1 MMLDLRG
8 LCSFADFFVICNGDT
23 NRHIEAVWRGI
34 VDEMKK
40 NGVVSHHNEGT
51 PDSGWVLVDFGSVV
65 VHIFT
70 SAERDYYQLDEF
82 WGKAT
87 PVLRIQ

>member
-1 MMLDLRG
+1 MLDLRG
-8 LCSFADFFVICNGDT
+8 LCSFANYFVICNGDT

-34 VDEMKK
+34 IDEMKK
-40 NGVVSHHNEGT
+40 NGVVAHHNEGT
-51 PDSGWVLVDFGSVV
+51 SDSGWVLVDFGSVV

-70 SAERDYYQLDEF
+70 SAERDYYQLDKF